1 MLLSILQSL
10 FFILFPAVIIWG
22 TKRSRVLNWLSPVVL
37 CYITG
42 MILANIKFVQF
53 DKTSS
58 EYLLFIALVL
68 ALPLLLFS
76 TDFIKWLSYSKKTIF
91 SFLFCIV
98 GVLISS
104 ITASFIFTNDIDLAE
119 NWEISGM
126 LIGVYT
132 GGTPNMSAIGLSLHK
147 QEIIPLLNT
156 TDILFSSIYFI
167 FLMLLAQ
174 RLLLKF
180 LPAYKPINAHSAK
193 RPELLW
199 SSEPMSESIDDNKEP
214 GIVSTE
220 SFSQSKGKRDGKVP
234 PLGGFRGAFK
244 KVSFAIFL
252 SLIIFGI
259 AYGLAFLLKSMGI
272 HYEEVYEEV
281 TQTVNKQE
289 STIVV
294 ILTVTTLGIAASFM
308 KKIRNL
314 KGTFESGEYLM
325 FIFCI
330 TVASLANFSDIFNA
344 GTFLLSYV
352 AFVMVGALLI
362 HFSLAAIFRIDA
374 DTVIITSTAGIFGAP
389 FIAPIAN
396 ILKNREILV
405 AGLTTSLIGY
415 ALGNYL
421 GIAVHDLLKYFQN

>member
-22 TKRSRVLNWLSPVVL
+22 TKRSKVLNWLSPVVL

-58 EYLLFIALVL
+58 EYLLFISLVL

-104 ITASFIFTNDIDLAE
+104 IAASFIFTNDIDLAE

-156 TDILFSSIYFI
+156 TDILMSSVYFI

-180 LPAYKPINAHSAK
+180 LPAYKPVNAHSAEP
-193 RPELLW
+193 RQLAGHG
-199 SSEPMSESIDDNKEP
+199 SEPMSESMDDNKEP

-220 SFSQSKGKRDGKVP
+220 SFSQSKGKRNGKVP
-234 PLGGFRGAFK
+234 PSPIASGQAGGFRGA
-244 KVSFAIFL
+244 
-252 SLIIFGI
+252 
-259 AYGLAFLLKSMGI
+259 SM
-272 HYEEVYEEV
+272 
-281 TQTVNKQE
+281 
-289 STIVV
+289 
-294 ILTVTTLGIAASFM
+294 
-308 KKIRNL
+308 
-314 KGTFESGEYLM
+314 
-325 FIFCI
+325 
-330 TVASLANFSDIFNA
+330 
-344 GTFLLSYV
+344 
-352 AFVMVGALLI
+352 
-362 HFSLAAIFRIDA
+362 
-374 DTVIITSTAGIFGAP
+374 
-389 FIAPIAN
+389 
-396 ILKNREILV
+396 
-405 AGLTTSLIGY
+405 
-415 ALGNYL
+415 
-421 GIAVHDLLKYFQN
+421 

>member
-1 MLLSILQSL
+1 MITSILQSL
-10 FFILFPAVIIWG
+10 FFIFFPAVIIWG
-22 TKRSRVLNWLSPVVL
+22 TKHSKVLNWLSPVVL

-42 MILANIKFVQF
+42 MILANVKFVQF

-58 EYLLFIALVL
+58 EYLLFISLVL

-104 ITASFIFTNDIDLAE
+104 ITASFIFTNDLDLAE
-119 NWEISGM
+119 NREISGM

-132 GGTPNMSAIGLSLHK
+132 GGTPNMSAIGLALHK
-147 QEIIPLLNT
+147 KEIIPLLNT
-156 TDILFSSIYFI
+156 TDILLSSVYFI

-180 LPAYKPINAHSAK
+180 LPAYKPVN
-193 RPELLW
+193 
-199 SSEPMSESIDDNKEP
+199 SENLDDIKDT
-214 GIVSTE
+214 GIASTE
-220 SFSQSKGKRDGKVP
+220 SFKESKWFEK
-234 PLGGFRGAFK
+234 LK
-244 KVSFAIFL
+244 KVSFSIFL

-259 AYGLAFLLKSMGI
+259 AYGLAFFLKSMGI

-330 TVASLANFSDIFNA
+330 TVASLANFNDVFKA

>member
-1 MLLSILQSL
+1 
-10 FFILFPAVIIWG
+10 
-22 TKRSRVLNWLSPVVL
+22 
-37 CYITG
+37 
-42 MILANIKFVQF
+42 MILANVKFVHF

-58 EYLLFIALVL
+58 EYLLFISLVL

-104 ITASFIFTNDIDLAE
+104 ITASFIFPNNMDLAE
-119 NWEISGM
+119 NRELSGM

-132 GGTPNMSAIGLSLHK
+132 GGTPNMSAIGLALHK
-147 QEIIPLLNT
+147 KEIIPLLNT
-156 TDILFSSIYFI
+156 TDILLSSVYFI

-180 LPAYKPINAHSAK
+180 LPAYKPVN
-193 RPELLW
+193 
-199 SSEPMSESIDDNKEP
+199 SENLDDIKDP
-214 GIVSTE
+214 GIASTE
-220 SFSQSKGKRDGKVP
+220 SFKESKWFEK
-234 PLGGFRGAFK
+234 LK
-244 KVSFAIFL
+244 KVSFSIFL

-259 AYGLAFLLKSMGI
+259 GYGLAFFLKSMGI

-281 TQTVNKQE
+281 TQTINKQE

-330 TVASLANFSDIFNA
+330 AVASLANFNDVFKA

-396 ILKNREILV
+396 VLKNREILV